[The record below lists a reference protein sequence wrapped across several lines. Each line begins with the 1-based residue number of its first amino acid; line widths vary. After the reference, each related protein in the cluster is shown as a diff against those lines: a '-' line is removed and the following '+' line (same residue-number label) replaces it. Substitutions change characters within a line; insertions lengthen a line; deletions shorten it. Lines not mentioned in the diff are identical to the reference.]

1 MFGFNPLAYAMAQ
14 LGTSFGLLFA
24 VTLIALFIWG
34 GVLFGFLRRR
44 ALAARAAA
52 RRAAKKPGMLLCAEC
67 AATLGP
73 DGRWSQCPDC
83 RGSWLKETDLAEILA
98 KKGKPSREWTP
109 EKGVVTPVCP
119 DCGQGLAAGRF
130 VGEDFAVFRC
140 APCSGLWFG
149 ATERIS
155 FELRV
160 LG

>member
-1 MFGFNPLAYAMAQ
+1 M
-14 LGTSFGLLFA
+14 GLLFA
-24 VTLIALFIWG
+24 VVLIAMFIWG

-52 RRAAKKPGMLLCAEC
+52 RRAAKKPGMLLCADC

-73 DGRWSQCPDC
+73 DGRGSQCPEC
-83 RGSWLKETDLAEILA
+83 RGAWLKEANLAEMLA
-98 KKGKPSREWTP
+98 KKNKPVPEWTR
-109 EKGVVTPVCP
+109 EEGVVTPVCP

-140 APCSGLWFG
+140 ALCAGLWFG